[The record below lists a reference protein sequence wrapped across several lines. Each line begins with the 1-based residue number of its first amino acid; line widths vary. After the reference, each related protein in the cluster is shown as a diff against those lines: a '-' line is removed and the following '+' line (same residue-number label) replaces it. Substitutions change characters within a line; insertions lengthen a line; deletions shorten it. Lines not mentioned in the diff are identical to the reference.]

1 MLDFYVASVLVKFGI
16 TEDGEDYIGESYHVI
31 AQDDAGNRWAHD
43 YDFPGVKVHYDYKYS
58 QHYFED
64 TRIEAESS
72 ALALMER
79 IKASGIDSVD
89 GRDHWRS
96 DRPAYGSKAYQAYG
110 QEDDYMEE
118 FF

>member
-1 MLDFYVASVLVKFGI
+1 MLDFYVVSDLVKFGI
-16 TEDGEDYIGESYHVI
+16 TEDGEDYIGESYHVV

-43 YDFPGVKVHYDYKYS
+43 YAFTGVKVHNGEDYR
-58 QHYFED
+58 YFED

-79 IKASGIDSVD
+79 IKASGITSLED
-89 GRDHWRS
+89 RDHWHP

-110 QEDDYMEE
+110 QRDDYMEE
-118 FF
+118 FY